1 VPVRIKVLGSA
12 AGGGFPQW
20 NCACPNCRRLREGHL
35 RGRART
41 QTQIAFAPDPNTNL
55 WFLVSASPDLRTQ
68 ILATSELAAQARA
81 ETHSPIAGVFLPSA
95 DVDSVMGLLH
105 LREFQS
111 FFVFAAAAVQRI
123 LKKENK
129 IFGVLDRADPAVQW
143 QVLSSKGRLGCHL
156 SESPGE
162 APAFVCVTMPLG
174 GAYPDYVSEELQRT
188 LSPEEAALGFVF
200 EQKNR
205 SVFIAP
211 SLSGR
216 NSEWIKPAAS
226 SDLVLIDGTFWSDDE
241 LIRTGRSKKTARE
254 IGHLPLSGADGLL
267 AQFPKGA
274 KGRKVLIHINNTNPI
289 LDEDSAEH
297 RAVLDAGFEIAY
309 DGMEFEL

>member
-1 VPVRIKVLGSA
+1 MRIKVLGSA

-20 NCACPNCRRLREGHL
+20 NCACVNCRRLREGSL
-35 RGRART
+35 RGRARA
-41 QTQIAFAPDPNTNL
+41 QTQIAFAPDPDAKV
-55 WFLVSASPDLRTQ
+55 WFLVSASPDLRAQ
-68 ILATSELAAQARA
+68 IVATPQLAPQSQS

-123 LKKENK
+123 LKKESK
-129 IFGVLDRADPAVQW
+129 IFGVLDRADPPVQW
-143 QVLSSKGRLGCHL
+143 QVISSRGRLGCHL

-162 APAFVCVTMPLG
+162 APAFVCVTFPLG
-174 GAYPDYVSEELQRT
+174 GSYPDYVSEELQRT
-188 LSPEEAALGFVF
+188 LSPDEAALGFVF
-200 EQKNR
+200 EQKGK
-205 SVFIAP
+205 SVFVAP

-216 NSEWIKPAAS
+216 NSEWTKAAAA

-241 LIRTGRSKKTARE
+241 LVKTGRSKKTARE
-254 IGHLPLSGADGLL
+254 IGHLPLSGTDGLL
-267 AQFPKGA
+267 EQFPRNA

-289 LDEDSAEH
+289 LDEESPEH
-297 RAVLDAGFEIAY
+297 RATLDAGFEIAY

>member
-1 VPVRIKVLGSA
+1 MRVKILGSA

-20 NCACPNCRRLREGHL
+20 NCACANCRGLREGTL
-35 RGRART
+35 RSRART
-41 QTQIAFAPDPNTNL
+41 QTQIAFSPDPDAKV

-68 ILATSELAAQARA
+68 IVATPELNPQPGS

-111 FFVFAAAAVQRI
+111 FFVFSAAAVQRI
-123 LKKENK
+123 LKKDNK
-129 IFGVLDRADPAVQW
+129 IFSVLDRADPPVQW

-174 GAYPDYVSEELQRT
+174 GAYPDYVSEDVQRN
-188 LSPEEAALGFVF
+188 LSPDDAAIGFVF
-200 EQKNR
+200 EQKGK

-216 NSEWIKPAAS
+216 NPDWTKAAAS

-241 LIRTGRSKKTARE
+241 LIKTGRSKKTARE
-254 IGHLPLSGADGLL
+254 IGHLPLSGSGGLL
-267 AQFPKGA
+267 EQFPANA
-274 KGRKVLIHINNTNPI
+274 KGRKILIHINNTNPI
-289 LDEDSAEH
+289 LDEDSPEH
-297 RAVLDAGFEIAY
+297 RVALDAGFEIAY
-309 DGMEFEL
+309 DGMEFEI

>member
-1 VPVRIKVLGSA
+1 MRIKILGSA

-20 NCACPNCRRLREGHL
+20 NCACGNCRRLRAGTMHA
-35 RGRART
+35 RPRT
-41 QTQIAFAPDPNTNL
+41 QTQIAFSPDPDAKA
-55 WFLVSASPDLRTQ
+55 WFLVCANPDLRAQ
-68 ILATSELAAQARA
+68 ILAAPELAPQPNS
-81 ETHSPIAGVFLPSA
+81 ETNSPIAGVFLPSA

-111 FFVFAAAAVQRI
+111 FFVFSAAAIQRI
-123 LKKENK
+123 LKKESK
-129 IFGVLDRADPAVQW
+129 IFGVLERADPPVQW

-162 APAFVCVTMPLG
+162 APAFICVTMPLG
-174 GAYPDYVSEELQRT
+174 GDYPDYVSEDVKRN
-188 LSPEEAALGFVF
+188 LSPDEAAIGFTF
-200 EQKNR
+200 EQKGK

-216 NSEWIKPAAS
+216 NPEWTKAAAS

-241 LIRTGRSKKTARE
+241 LIKTGRSKKTARE
-254 IGHLPLSGADGLL
+254 IGHLPLSGSNGLL
-267 AQFPKGA
+267 EQFPANA
-274 KGRKVLIHINNTNPI
+274 KGRKVLVHINNTNPI
-289 LDEDSAEH
+289 LDEDSPEH

-309 DGMEFEL
+309 DGMEFDL

>member
-1 VPVRIKVLGSA
+1 MRIKILGSA

-20 NCACPNCRRLREGHL
+20 NCACANCRGLRAGSL

-41 QTQIAFAPDPNTNL
+41 QTQIAFSPDPDAKV
-55 WFLVSASPDLRTQ
+55 WFLVSASPDLRAQ
-68 ILATSELAAQARA
+68 VLATPELAPQAKP

-111 FFVFAAAAVQRI
+111 FFVFAATAVQRI

-129 IFGVLDRADPAVQW
+129 IFGALDRADPPVQW

-162 APAFVCVTMPLG
+162 APAFICVTLPLG
-174 GAYPDYVSEELQRT
+174 GVYPDYVSEELQRT
-188 LSPEEAALGFVF
+188 LSSEEAALGFVF
-200 EQKNR
+200 EQNGK

-211 SLSGR
+211 SLSGG
-216 NSEWIKPAAS
+216 NSEWTKAAAS
-226 SDLVLIDGTFWSDDE
+226 SDLVLIDGTFWDDDE
-241 LIRTGRSKKTARE
+241 LIKTGRSKKTARE

-267 AQFPKGA
+267 EQFPKSA
-274 KGRKVLIHINNTNPI
+274 KGRKVLIHINNTNPV
-289 LDEDSAEH
+289 LDEDSPEH
-297 RAVLDAGFEIAY
+297 RAALDAGFEIAY

>member
-1 VPVRIKVLGSA
+1 MRAKVLGSA

-20 NCACPNCRRLREGHL
+20 NCACSNCSRFRSGTL
-35 RGRART
+35 RGSARS
-41 QTQIAFAPDPNTNL
+41 QTQIAFSADAERKI
-55 WFLVSASPDLRTQ
+55 WFLVGASPDLRSQLLTN
-68 ILATSELAAQARA
+68 SELVPCADTPA
-81 ETHSPIAGVFLPSA
+81 HSPVAGVFLPSA

-111 FFVFAAAAVQRI
+111 FFVFSTAGVQRV

-129 IFGVLDRADPAVQW
+129 IFGVLDRADPPVQW
-143 QVLSSKGRLGCHL
+143 HVLSSKGRLGCHL

-162 APAFVCVTMPLG
+162 APAFVCVTMPLD
-174 GAYPDYVSEELQRT
+174 GAYPDYVSQELQRAI
-188 LSPEEAALGFVF
+188 SPEEANIGFVF
-200 EQKNR
+200 EQNGK
-205 SVFIAP
+205 SLFFAP

-216 NSEWIKPAAS
+216 NSEWTKLAAS
-226 SDLVLIDGTFWSDDE
+226 GDFVLIDGTFWSDDE
-241 LIRTGRSKKTARE
+241 LIRSGRSKKTARE
-254 IGHLPLSGADGLL
+254 IGHLPLSGTDGLL
-267 AQFPKGA
+267 EQFPKNA
-274 KGRKVLIHINNTNPI
+274 KGRKILIHINNTNPI